1 MATSEEIFR
10 DAIALPPDARAE
22 LTERLIAS
30 LVEDISPEVT
40 TAQLAEVRHRITE
53 VESGEAAL
61 IAGDEALARVRNLLA
76 NHPPF
81 SWMTT
86 PLPPRRSRSY
96 SSPMA
101 SIIEIQKLAL
111 NLSEQ
116 ERATLAANLLDSL
129 PGVLSDEDEGVA
141 EALRRDAEIDADP
154 NQAMSLAQLNSE
166 IQSRRS

>member
-1 MATSEEIFR
+1 
-10 DAIALPPDARAE
+10 
-22 LTERLIAS
+22 
-30 LVEDISPEVT
+30 
-40 TAQLAEVRHRITE
+40 
-53 VESGEAAL
+53 
-61 IAGDEALARVRNLLA
+61 
-76 NHPPF
+76 
-81 SWMTT
+81 
-86 PLPPRRSRSY
+86 
-96 SSPMA
+96 MA

-154 NQAMSLAQLNSE
+154 NQAMSLAQLDSE